1 MYLIS
6 LSIIFTT
13 LLLTANISAVKIIAI
28 GREGIDAGIIAYP
41 LTFLISDVLSELY
54 GRKTTTKIIWLGFI
68 SNLLMVGILFL
79 VGIIPGATYWNDQD
93 SYNKILG
100 SVPRI
105 VLASMTAYLISQHHD
120 VFAFEM
126 WKKITTNRFLW
137 IRNNASTIVSQ
148 GIDTTIFVLVAF
160 IGTYSIHEIW
170 NMIWITYLIKISIAI
185 MDTPLIYLLVHLIT
199 WLINQ
204 NKLVKGE
211 IK

>member
-105 VLASMTAYLISQHHD
+105 VFASMTAYLISQHHD

-126 WKKITTNRFLW
+126 WKKITNNRFLW

-160 IGTYSIHEIW
+160 IGTYSMHEIW

-185 MDTPLIYLLVHLIT
+185 MDTPLIYLLVHLSKSK
-199 WLINQ
+199 NF
-204 NKLVKGE
+204 KP
-211 IK
+211 

>member
-28 GREGIDAGIIAYP
+28 GTEGIDAGIIAYP

-79 VGIIPGATYWNDQD
+79 VGIIPEATYWNDQD

-105 VLASMTAYLISQHHD
+105 VFASMCAYLISQHHD

-126 WKKITTNRFLW
+126 WKKITKNRFLW

-160 IGTYSIHEIW
+160 IGIYSMDEIW
-170 NMIWITYLIKISIAI
+170 NMIWITYLIKIAIAI
-185 MDTPLIYLLVHLIT
+185 IDTPLIYLLVYLSKSKNFKT
-199 WLINQ
+199 
-204 NKLVKGE
+204 
-211 IK
+211 

>member
-41 LTFLISDVLSELY
+41 LTYLISDVLSELY

-79 VGIIPGATYWNDQD
+79 VGIIPEAIYWNDQD

-126 WKKITTNRFLW
+126 WKKITNNRFLW

-148 GIDTTIFVLVAF
+148 GIDTTIFVSVAF

-170 NMIWITYLIKISIAI
+170 NMIWITYLIKIAVAI
-185 MDTPLIYLLVHLIT
+185 MDTPLIYLLVHLSKSK
-199 WLINQ
+199 NF
-204 NKLVKGE
+204 KH
-211 IK
+211 